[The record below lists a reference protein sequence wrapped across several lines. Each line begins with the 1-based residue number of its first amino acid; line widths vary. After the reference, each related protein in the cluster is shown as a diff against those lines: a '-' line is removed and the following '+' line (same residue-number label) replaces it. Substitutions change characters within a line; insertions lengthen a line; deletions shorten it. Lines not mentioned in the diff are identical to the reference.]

1 VRRGGLVLALG
12 LVAVV
17 GLIVGG
23 LLTGQHGG
31 VPLTVVPT
39 CGGASLD
46 SSCPS
51 QTSGSD
57 AAGQATATSSS
68 APAASPSARAPSPSH
83 PVVTP
88 VAPRP
93 ASTTPAPISRAT
105 DPPGVLAV
113 HVSGNHLVNGAGSTI
128 QLHGVNRSGTEYQ
141 CVHGLG
147 IFDGPSDDAS
157 VAAMVSWHGVNT
169 VRVPLNEDCW
179 LGINGYPNGGNSAAQ
194 YQAAIESYVA
204 RLHAHGLYA
213 ILELHWSAP
222 GSYQATRQ
230 EVMAD
235 ADHSPTFWSEVAMA
249 FKGDPAT
256 IFDLFN
262 EPNSIN
268 WTCWRDGCDV
278 TSGDGTWRVA
288 GMQSLVTA
296 VRTTGATNVIML
308 GGLNFS
314 NDITGLLPPYRPSDP
329 ANQLAASFHVYID
342 NPCHTAAC
350 WDSDLAPVIAQMPI
364 VAGEIG
370 DKDETATLIN
380 AFTAWA
386 EPKGISYLAW
396 TWDTW
401 GCGNGAVLI
410 SDYGGT
416 PCPGYGAGYR
426 AHLATLP

>member
-1 VRRGGLVLALG
+1 VR
-12 LVAVV
+12 
-17 GLIVGG
+17 
-23 LLTGQHGG
+23 
-31 VPLTVVPT
+31 PT
-39 CGGASLD
+39 
-46 SSCPS
+46 
-51 QTSGSD
+51 
-57 AAGQATATSSS
+57 
-68 APAASPSARAPSPSH
+68 
-83 PVVTP
+83 TP
-88 VAPRP
+88 KANP
-93 ASTTPAPISRAT
+93 TTPAPNPAT
-105 DPPGVLAV
+105 GVPGPPPPPGTLAV
-113 HVSGNHLVNGAGSTI
+113 HVAGNRLVNGAGSTI
-128 QLHGVNRSGTEYQ
+128 KLHGVNRSGPEYQ

-157 VAAMVSWHGVNT
+157 VAAMASWHGVNT

-179 LGINGYPNGGNSAAQ
+179 LGINGSPNGGVSAAQ
-194 YQAAIESYVA
+194 YQAAIQSYVA

-222 GSYQATRQ
+222 GTFQATGQ
-230 EVMAD
+230 EVMPD
-235 ADHSPTFWSEVAMA
+235 ADHSPTFWSQVAST

-278 TSGDGTWRVA
+278 TSGHGTWRVA

-314 NDITGLLPPYRPSDP
+314 NDITGLLPPYRPADS
-329 ANQLAASFHVYID
+329 ANQLAASFHVYNF
-342 NPCHTAAC
+342 NPCHATAC
-350 WDSDLAPVIAQMPI
+350 WDSDLLPVAAQMPI

-370 DKDETATLIN
+370 EDDGTATLIN
-380 AFTAWA
+380 AFMAWA
-386 EPKGISYLAW
+386 EPKGISHLAW

-401 GCGNGAVLI
+401 GCGGAVLI
-410 SDYGGT
+410 SDYTGT
-416 PCPGYGAGYR
+416 PCPGYGAGYK

>member
-1 VRRGGLVLALG
+1 
-12 LVAVV
+12 
-17 GLIVGG
+17 
-23 LLTGQHGG
+23 
-31 VPLTVVPT
+31 
-39 CGGASLD
+39 
-46 SSCPS
+46 
-51 QTSGSD
+51 
-57 AAGQATATSSS
+57 
-68 APAASPSARAPSPSH
+68 
-83 PVVTP
+83 
-88 VAPRP
+88 
-93 ASTTPAPISRAT
+93 
-105 DPPGVLAV
+105 V
-113 HVSGNHLVNGAGSTI
+113 HVSGNHLVNAAGSTI

-147 IFDGPSDDAS
+147 IFDGPSDDAA
-157 VAAMVSWHGVNT
+157 VAAMASWHGVNA

-179 LGINGYPNGGNSAAQ
+179 LGINGSPNGGVTAAQ
-194 YQAAIESYVA
+194 YQAAIQAYVA

-222 GSYQATRQ
+222 GTYQATRQ
-230 EVMAD
+230 EVMGD
-235 ADHSPTFWSEVAMA
+235 ADHSPTFWSEVAST

-296 VRTTGATNVIML
+296 ARSTGATNVIML

-314 NDITGLLPPYRPSDP
+314 NDITGLLPPYRPADP
-329 ANQLAASFHVYID
+329 ANQLAASFHVYNF
-342 NPCHTAAC
+342 NPCKTTAC
-350 WDSDLAPVIAQMPI
+350 WDADLLPVVAQMPI

-370 DKDETATLIN
+370 EDDGTATLID
-380 AFTAWA
+380 AFMAWA
-386 EPKGISYLAW
+386 EPKGISHLAW

-401 GCGNGAVLI
+401 GCSNGAVLI

-426 AHLATLP
+426 THLATLP